1 MSVNKLVKYLNKPR
15 PTREGL
21 RSYTPV
27 VLTDSKGN
35 CLKSKVEHQ
44 SEREIVWWAKSGDEI
59 KDRFNWLKDNLDH
72 KLNSL
77 GKVWRYVWLGTS
89 DLTSKNKKY
98 ISLTSKEGNDTVD
111 HIVSYFSKILDL
123 VKTHPNCRV
132 TILETHI
139 YSISKY
145 NKQTGHKDTEP
156 FQEQDSELK
165 RQIYLLNQEARK
177 LNNSVQLHSPSF
189 SVDLIYKTIVKKG
202 DHRKPTNTKK
212 VNINVYAD
220 GIHPD
225 HLLTKTWVRRIAE
238 QTIKDCT
245 TN

>member
-1 MSVNKLVKYLNKPR
+1 
-15 PTREGL
+15 
-21 RSYTPV
+21 
-27 VLTDSKGN
+27 
-35 CLKSKVEHQ
+35 
-44 SEREIVWWAKSGDEI
+44 
-59 KDRFNWLKDNLDH
+59 
-72 KLNSL
+72 LNSL

-98 ISLTSKEGNDTVD
+98 ISLTSKEDNDTVD

-132 TILETHI
+132 TILETPI